1 MTEGHLVVDNSLLLT
16 FNMANKRINYTDRD
30 FESIRQG
37 LIDYTSQY
45 YPELIQNFNDASVF
59 SVLMDLNAAVAD
71 NLHYHIDRSI
81 QETVLQYAQQKSSIF
96 NIARTYGLKIPGF
109 RPSVALVE
117 ISITVPPLGDAEDY
131 RYLGILRAGSQF
143 NGGGTTFETVYDIDF
158 TSQYNQE
165 GEVNRTKVPT
175 FDANNKI
182 INYVI
187 TKREVV
193 VNGTTKVFKRV
204 INPSDVVPFFNFFL
218 PERNVL
224 GVNSIIQKDGTSYPN
239 VPNYSE
245 FATAANR
252 WYEVDAL
259 AEDTVFIEDPTK
271 PVDNAGIKVG
281 KYIKTENRFIT
292 EYTPEGFLKIQFG
305 GGSTTPNIQLANF
318 AKQGLNLD
326 LANYQNNI
334 GLGLTVQPNTTI
346 FVQYRTGGGLAS
358 NVGVGVINQ
367 VGTIDFAVNGPS
379 NNINSNVIQSV
390 TVNNVTAAIGGANP
404 PSTEEVRNMVAF
416 NFAAQKRAVTVND
429 YKSLIDTMPGKFGA
443 PAKVAITEN
452 NNKITIQILAYDE
465 NGNLTQTV
473 SNNLKINLANYLS
486 KYRMINDYITIDV
499 AKVID
504 LAFDIYVVVESNVN
518 RGQVITEIINQ
529 VSNYMAPENRELGEN
544 VNVSNVRRLIQD
556 VAGVITLSNLKV
568 FNLVGGQYSTSETS
582 QRYANKASK
591 EIELIDDTI
600 YAEPTQIYQIRYD
613 NKDIRVY
620 VKNLATVDFS

>member
-1 MTEGHLVVDNSLLLT
+1 
-16 FNMANKRINYTDRD
+16 MANNKINYTDRD
-30 FESIRQG
+30 FESIRTG
-37 LIDYTSQY
+37 LINYTKQY

-81 QETVLQYAQQKSSIF
+81 QETVLQYAQQKSSIY
-96 NIARTYGLKIPGF
+96 NIARTYGLKIPGY
-109 RPSVALVE
+109 RPSVAVVD
-117 ISITVPPLGDAEDY
+117 ISITVPPLGDAEDF

-158 TSQYNQE
+158 STQYNQE

-204 INPSDVVPFFNFFL
+204 INATDVVPFFNFFL

-224 GVNSIIQKDGTSYPN
+224 GVSAVIQRDGINYPN
-239 VPNYSE
+239 VPNYTE
-245 FATAANR
+245 FTSAAGK

-259 AEDTVFIEDPTK
+259 AEDTVFVEDPTK

-305 GGSTTPNIQLANF
+305 GGTTTPGIQLANF
-318 AKQGLNLD
+318 AKQGINLD

-334 GLGLTVQPNTTI
+334 GLGLTVQPNTTV

-379 NNINSNVIQSV
+379 DSINSNVLNSLV
-390 TVNNVTAAIGGANP
+390 VNNVTAAIGGANP

-443 PAKVAITEN
+443 PAKVAITESD
-452 NNKITIQILAYDE
+452 NKITVQILSYDST
-465 NGNLTQTV
+465 GKLTQTV
-473 SNNLKINLANYLS
+473 SNNLKTNLATYLS
-486 KYRMINDYITIDV
+486 KFRMINDYISIDV

-504 LAFDIYVVVESNVN
+504 LAFDIYIVIESNVN
-518 RGQVITEIINQ
+518 QGQVITEVINQ
-529 VSNYMAPENRELGEN
+529 VSNYMAPENREMGEN
-544 VNVSNVRRLIQD
+544 VNVSDVRRLIQNT
-556 VAGVITLSNLKV
+556 AGVISLSNLQV
-568 FNLVGGQYSTSETS
+568 FNKVGGQYSTSETS
-582 QRYANKASK
+582 QRYANKLTK
-591 EIELIDDTI
+591 EIQLIDDNI
-600 YAEPTQIYQIRYD
+600 FAEPTQIYQVRFD
-613 NKDIRVY
+613 NKDIRVF
-620 VKNLATVDFS
+620 VKNLTSVDFT